1 MKPDAATGALPYR
14 GVLDCAGK
22 IIATEGAAKLY
33 TGFGAYYLRTAPHA
47 GIILVSIEA
56 LNGAYKR
63 AFGT

>member
-22 IIATEGAAKLY
+22 IVANEGAKKLY

-47 GIILVSIEA
+47 MIILVSMES